1 MNAKLRDVWDS
12 VSQGAPTARD
22 FEPVE
27 SVSPRNHEIPK
38 FRIAPAEGPDSR
50 ISTDWNRGVS
60 VIFVQHVRSMYK
72 VKTRR
77 RDQVRSMAA
86 PSIQCTTLLNGPA
99 FHYCLTVGSG
109 EKGEVQIK
117 KPGKMKWV
125 YNSPDPQVLIS
136 NHKNLWL
143 YLPEDQQVT
152 RMPIESVYSSNTPA
166 LFLAGEGT
174 LTDTFNITK
183 VLTEKNKITVIF
195 TPKEEDSSLSRLV
208 LRTNK
213 KNYQITGASVYDE
226 LGNKTDINFH
236 DIRINEE
243 IAESVFEFQVPA
255 GVEVQDFTPNP

>member
-117 KPGKMKWV
+117 A
-125 YNSPDPQVLIS
+125 
-136 NHKNLWL
+136 
-143 YLPEDQQVT
+143 
-152 RMPIESVYSSNTPA
+152 ES
-166 LFLAGEGT
+166 LL
-174 LTDTFNITK
+174 L
-183 VLTEKNKITVIF
+183 
-195 TPKEEDSSLSRLV
+195 SLSKQVGIKLHRLTMP
-208 LRTNK
+208 LK
-213 KNYQITGASVYDE
+213 SIAGSFGGLLEAS
-226 LGNKTDINFH
+226 
-236 DIRINEE
+236 
-243 IAESVFEFQVPA
+243 
-255 GVEVQDFTPNP
+255 